1 MNDTS
6 PEIEKLQFEMIMKRS
21 SNERI
26 AIACEMFMAAREIIA
41 SSLPK
46 NLSAREMKKQIFE
59 RTYGEPLPADFF
71 GNEKE

>member
-26 AIACEMFMAAREIIA
+26 ALACEMFIAAREIIA
-41 SSLPK
+41 SSLPR
-46 NLSAREMKKQIFE
+46 NLSEKEFKRQLYYH
-59 RTYGEPLPADFF
+59 TYGEPLPADFF
-71 GNEKE
+71 GDEE